1 MIGESVLALPQ
12 TTSLR
17 SEDIRRG
24 RRDVKEIVNDLYRQ
38 LRVPLVS
45 YVYHLAGSTRDA
57 EDLVQAAFIQL
68 FDQLEHDGEIENL
81 RAWLYRVV
89 HNLAID
95 QARQSDR
102 RGTLLQQWF
111 VDRGA
116 LTPDTIESA
125 EEEFIRREQIE
136 NALATLNERER
147 HALVLRAEGLS
158 YREIGHILEISPKSV
173 SVYLTRGL
181 KKFESKHENNQK

>member
-1 MIGESVLALPQ
+1 MIGDSVLALPQ
-12 TTSLR
+12 TISLR

-24 RRDVKEIVNDLYRQ
+24 RRDVREVVNDLYRQ
-38 LRVPLVS
+38 LRAPLAS
-45 YVYHLAGSTRDA
+45 YVYHLVGSTRDA
-57 EDLVQAAFIQL
+57 EDLVQIAFIQL
-68 FDQLEHDGEIENL
+68 FEHLEHDGEIENL

-102 RGTLLQQWF
+102 RSSLLEQWF
-111 VDRGA
+111 VDRGT
-116 LTPDTIESA
+116 LTPDSIESA
-125 EEEFIRREQIE
+125 EEDFIRREQIQ

-147 HALVLRAEGLS
+147 HSLLLRAEGLS
-158 YREIGHILEISPKSV
+158 YQEIADILEISVKSV

-181 KKFESKHENNQK
+181 RKFESKHEYNQK